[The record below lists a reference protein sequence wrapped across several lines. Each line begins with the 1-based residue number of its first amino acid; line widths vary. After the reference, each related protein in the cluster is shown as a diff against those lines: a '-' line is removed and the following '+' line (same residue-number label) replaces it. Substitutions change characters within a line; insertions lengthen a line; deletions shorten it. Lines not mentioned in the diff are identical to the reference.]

1 VADRF
6 ALVGDAAGYVDAVTG
21 EGLSLAFTCA
31 EALGNLL
38 PEALARGATRESLMP
53 YERVFQRAFRKYS
66 WLTRGMLMLARRPGL
81 RRPLVRWLGTSP
93 RVFEHILAH
102 AIV

>member
-1 VADRF
+1 
-6 ALVGDAAGYVDAVTG
+6 VTG

-38 PEALARGATRESLMP
+38 PEALTRGATREALLP
-53 YERVFQRAFRKYS
+53 YERVFQRAFRKYA
-66 WLTRGMLMLARRPGL
+66 WLTRSLLLLAGRPVL
-81 RRPLVRWLGTSP
+81 RRPLVRWLGSNP
-93 RVFEHILAH
+93 RVFEHLLAH